1 LTDSART
8 AGDPHI
14 KTVDGK
20 EYTFN
25 GWGEYC
31 LSKLNFNGTAFDLQ
45 VKMLYSVFSL
55 LFFFFIIIINL
66 VGNIGKESNLEQAG
80 NLEHPLPCKV

>member
-1 LTDSART
+1 LIDWLIDSART

-25 GWGEYC
+25 GWGEYW
-31 LSKLNFNGTAFDLQ
+31 LSKLNVNGT
-45 VKMLYSVFSL
+45 
-55 LFFFFIIIINL
+55 
-66 VGNIGKESNLEQAG
+66 
-80 NLEHPLPCKV
+80 